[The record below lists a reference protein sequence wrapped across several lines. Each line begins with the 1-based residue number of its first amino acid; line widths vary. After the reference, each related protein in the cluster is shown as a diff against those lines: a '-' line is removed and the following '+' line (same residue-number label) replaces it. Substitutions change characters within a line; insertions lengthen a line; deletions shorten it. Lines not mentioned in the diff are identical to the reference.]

1 MNKHKGTGKKGFK
14 ALVRG
19 GLAIC
24 GMALIGSIG
33 GSDNQTVNAQP
44 TIYTQKQTLYV
55 QADNIRGRVEL
66 VGDLA
71 GDRIETIQ
79 QNVLERQHKEDDINR
94 QERIKDIVEEYRE
107 SLKEYIEAQRL
118 TKEAEAEEQAL
129 QEEQA
134 KWDTIYSNDFYAKGH
149 TAPVQYTSAMEGYG
163 TANILYQWD
172 MLPNYYLAEYISP
185 MGPVALSLTWGDE
198 VYLYGQRYV
207 VTHVEDHIP
216 NDGTYDSFSHAQW
229 VLSHYGADMAIQT
242 CEYNYY
248 DTPVRIIVLQYA

>member
-19 GLAIC
+19 GLVIC

-33 GSDNQTVNAQP
+33 VFDNQTVNAKP
-44 TIYTQKQTLYV
+44 SIYTQEQTLYG
-55 QADNIRGRVEL
+55 QADNIRDRVEL
-66 VGDLA
+66 VDK
-71 GDRIETIQ
+71 
-79 QNVLERQHKEDDINR
+79 H
-94 QERIKDIVEEYRE
+94 RE
-107 SLKEYIEAQRL
+107 SLKEYIEEQRL
-118 TKEAEAEEQAL
+118 AKEAEAEEQAL

-149 TAPVQYTSAMEGYG
+149 TAPVQYTSAWGGYG

-172 MLPNYYLAEYISP
+172 MLPNYYLAEYVSP

-207 VTHVEDHIP
+207 VTHVEDHIT
-216 NDGTYDSFSHAQW
+216 NDGSTDAFGHAQW
-229 VLSHYGADMAIQT
+229 VLSYYGADMAIQT
-242 CEYNYY
+242 CEYNYSG
-248 DTPVRIIVLQYA
+248 TPVRIIVLQYA